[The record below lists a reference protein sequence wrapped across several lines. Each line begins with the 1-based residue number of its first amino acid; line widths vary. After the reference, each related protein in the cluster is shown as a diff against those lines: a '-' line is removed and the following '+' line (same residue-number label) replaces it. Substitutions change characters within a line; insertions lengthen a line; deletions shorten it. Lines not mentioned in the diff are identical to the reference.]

1 MHRGRLMHL
10 VFLRERPLVWPN
22 ICTKPPDLT
31 SLAWVRWPLC
41 SDFWQLIGLVFT
53 QQWSHRLYSSLNSEN
68 IQTQW
73 DRIQLDWDQNSFL
86 EGLFWQGDLLPP
98 YHTSWLCTH
107 IYKVVLKHKIV
118 IWVWDTVLLH
128 CSKNKDGSITFP
140 EEVLWNRY
148 GCILHRLLVWSL
160 WVQSLLDLFHFDM
173 SSFNVKNM
181 STSDIAILMFKESVI
196 F

>member
-1 MHRGRLMHL
+1 MHRGRLMHP
-10 VFLRERPLVWPN
+10 VFLRERSLVWPN
-22 ICTKPPDLT
+22 NCTKPPDLT

-53 QQWSHRLYSSLNSEN
+53 QQWSHRLYISLNSEN

-107 IYKVVLKHKIV
+107 IYKVVFKHKIV
-118 IWVWDTVLLH
+118 IWVWDTVLLRTRMVLSPFQKKCCGIDMDVFFTDFLCDH
-128 CSKNKDGSITFP
+128 CEFNHCLIYFILICHHSMSKICQP
-140 EEVLWNRY
+140 LIWLY
-148 GCILHRLLVWSL
+148 
-160 WVQSLLDLFHFDM
+160 
-173 SSFNVKNM
+173 
-181 STSDIAILMFKESVI
+181 
-196 F
+196 

>member
-1 MHRGRLMHL
+1 MHRGRMMHL

-22 ICTKPPDLT
+22 NCTKPPDLT
-31 SLAWVRWPLC
+31 SLAWVKWPLC

-107 IYKVVLKHKIV
+107 IYKVVFKHKIV
-118 IWVWDTVLLH
+118 IWVWDTVLLRTRMVLSPFQKKCCGIDMDVFFTDFLCDH
-128 CSKNKDGSITFP
+128 CEFIHSLIYF
-140 EEVLWNRY
+140 
-148 GCILHRLLVWSL
+148 IL
-160 WVQSLLDLFHFDM
+160 

-181 STSDIAILMFKESVI
+181 STSDMALLMFKESVI